1 MILLLQVYVVL
12 YICFDEKLYLLYCV
26 QVWIFF
32 NREKKLVMLGV
43 FDYNIYIDIKFG
55 KVGFVNIVWLLI

>member
-12 YICFDEKLYLLYCV
+12 YICFDKKLYLLYCI